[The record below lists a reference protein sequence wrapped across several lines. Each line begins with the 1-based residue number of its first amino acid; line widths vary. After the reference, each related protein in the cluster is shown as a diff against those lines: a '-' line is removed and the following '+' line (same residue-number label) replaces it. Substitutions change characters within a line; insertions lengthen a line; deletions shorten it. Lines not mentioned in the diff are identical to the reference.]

1 MTVSIVL
8 FLNSKKKTR
17 EMGSPSETQ
26 ANFKVTPNNMGT
38 LIQKTNCSER
48 TISLGSVDTSLNDN
62 CVFTAKYTLI
72 TFLPKCIFLQ
82 FLRLSNIV
90 FLTNAILQSIPV
102 LSSLSPLTAI
112 GPLGF
117 VLLVSLLR
125 EGY

>member
-1 MTVSIVL
+1 
-8 FLNSKKKTR
+8 
-17 EMGSPSETQ
+17 MGESSETQ
-26 ANFKVTPNNMGT
+26 ANFKVTPTNNMGT
-38 LIQKTNCSER
+38 LIQKAEVSER
-48 TISLGSVDTSLNDN
+48 TVNLGTVDPSLNNN

-117 VLLVSLLR
+117 VLLVSLIR
-125 EGY
+125 EGYEDRVRFKL